1 MEYGQNGLRL
11 LISAPIIAVHVETL
25 QKRGHAFP
33 LPMAVRAS
41 IWGEWSITVPCNDT
55 CGSCGTQVR
64 SRKCLSLQYGCSC
77 TGDAVQDQICGTT
90 VCLFPRTSC
99 CPGFAKKADTVTKT
113 FYCGPLPVEPAF
125 NPEQTTCCDP
135 EKKGLWNEWTEWT
148 KCTSDCGLCGTQSRN
163 RTCASQPY
171 GCSCIG
177 DTKETKACGQ
187 AACTTSPACCTGY
200 PAVGYDGANFC
211 QPNPPIQCPG
221 TWTEWKTETS
231 ATCND
236 TCGMC
241 GVIPAYR
248 YCWPSG
254 CQCPGAFK
262 MNQACG
268 SPVCTFPRTSCCA
281 PYVKKIVNKQF
292 VCA

>member
-1 MEYGQNGLRL
+1 MTTVHHHPISAGHVVQLLEVTGQNGQKVELVATH
-11 LISAPIIAVHVETL
+11 APNYTT
-25 QKRGHAFP
+25 P
-33 LPMAVRAS
+33 LAPYDPYCNS
-41 IWGEWSITVPCNDT
+41 TCCPDNGIWSEWTQTPNQCSDY
-55 CGSCGTQVR
+55 CGSCGNLTKTR
-64 SRKCLSLQYGCSC
+64 TCLSAADGCPC
-77 TGDAVQDQICGTT
+77 KGDAVQDQICGTT

-254 CQCPGAFK
+254 CQCP
-262 MNQACG
+262 
-268 SPVCTFPRTSCCA
+268 
-281 PYVKKIVNKQF
+281 
-292 VCA
+292 